1 MRNPFLLII
10 REHLF
15 IPVAKNNL
23 SVRPQQLMLM
33 KREAMP
39 EEQYDQ
45 SSTAYLVMKQG
56 PHMGKR
62 VELWK
67 NVTTIGRSRECDIFL
82 EDLAVHRKQA
92 SILRTT
98 GGYMLRDDHGSGDCL
113 VNEHIVSSRL
123 LEDGDVLGFGHT
135 RLTFY
140 AHEGTRPFKL
150 ASSRGQERKLL
161 RKFEPD
167 ASTIAKLD
175 LANTHGAI
183 GSYELREP
191 ETTIGRSRE
200 CDIFLEDLA
209 VSRLH
214 ATIRLLTDSNYEI
227 EDRRSATGTFVNGM
241 RITRYRLIEGDTVQI
256 GSSHLTFR
264 HTR

>member
-1 MRNPFLLII
+1 
-10 REHLF
+10 
-15 IPVAKNNL
+15 
-23 SVRPQQLMLM
+23 
-33 KREAMP
+33 MP
-39 EEQYDQ
+39 EEPFEQ
-45 SSTAYLVMKQG
+45 SSSAYLVMKEG

-92 SILRTT
+92 SIVRTT
-98 GGYMLRDDHGSGDCL
+98 GGYMLRDDHGGNDSL
-113 VNEHIVSSRL
+113 VNEHPIASRL
-123 LEDGDVLGFGHT
+123 LQDGDILRFGHT

-140 AHEGTRPFKL
+140 AHEGTRPFQL
-150 ASSRGQERKLL
+150 ASSRGKERTRLKKL
-161 RKFEPD
+161 EPD
-167 ASTIAKLD
+167 TSVIAKLD
-175 LANTHGAI
+175 LASTRGAI
-183 GSYELREP
+183 GSYELRET

-214 ATIRLLTDSNYEI
+214 ATIRLLTDGNYEI

-241 RITRYRLIEGDTVQI
+241 RITRYRLVEGDMVQI
-256 GSSHLTFR
+256 GSSQLTFR
-264 HTR
+264 HTQ